1 MLRIGEIYETDLL
14 VDYDEQVAFCDII
27 GDLNRLHRK
36 HEDARVL
43 INGMYSVC
51 LIGGI
56 LSKLYPESINIQR
69 SAKFI
74 RLIYLDESYKVIV
87 KLCDT
92 VKDTGIGI
100 VRVQVKDV
108 KNRICLTVD
117 TQIKNSRYFS

>member
-56 LSKLYPESINIQR
+56 ETLS
-69 SAKFI
+69 
-74 RLIYLDESYKVIV
+74 
-87 KLCDT
+87 
-92 VKDTGIGI
+92 
-100 VRVQVKDV
+100 
-108 KNRICLTVD
+108 
-117 TQIKNSRYFS
+117 

>member
-27 GDLNRLHRK
+27 NRLHRK

-74 RLIYLDESYKVIV
+74 RPIYLDESYKVIV

>member
-1 MLRIGEIYETDLL
+1 MFDR
-14 VDYDEQVAFCDII
+14 C
-27 GDLNRLHRK
+27 
-36 HEDARVL
+36 
-43 INGMYSVC
+43 
-51 LIGGI
+51 I

-74 RLIYLDESYKVIV
+74 RPIYLDESYKVIV

>member
-1 MLRIGEIYETDLL
+1 MLQIGEIYETELL

-27 GDLNRLHRK
+27 GDLNKLHRK
-36 HEDARVL
+36 YENARVL

-51 LIGGI
+51 LVGGI

-74 RLIYLDESYKVIV
+74 RPIYLDESYKVIV
-87 KLCDT
+87 KLCDM
-92 VKDTGIGI
+92 VKDMGIGI
-100 VRVQVKDV
+100 VRAQVKDA

-117 TQIKNSRYFS
+117 TQIKNREYFS